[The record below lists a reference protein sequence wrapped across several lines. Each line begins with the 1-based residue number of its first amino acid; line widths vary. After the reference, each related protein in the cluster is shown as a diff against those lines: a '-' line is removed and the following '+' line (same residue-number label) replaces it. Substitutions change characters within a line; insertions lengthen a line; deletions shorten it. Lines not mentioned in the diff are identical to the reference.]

1 MDRRRFIRSSLSAAI
16 AASIP
21 GSHALAQSLLHTPT
35 SVPSDIDALTGDGAE
50 VTLKQAAVQELSD
63 SLKGKLILP
72 GGEAYEQARWLL
84 NARYDK
90 YPSLVV
96 QPTGAAD
103 VQNAVTFAR
112 ENNLLLRRTQRRRQ
126 VELRQGYAD

>member
-1 MDRRRFIRSSLSAAI
+1 MDRRRFIRSSLSVAV

-21 GSHALAQSLLHTPT
+21 GSHAVAASLLHTPT
-35 SVPSDIDALTGDGAE
+35 SVPTDIDAVTGDGAE
-50 VTLKQAAVQELSD
+50 ITLKQAAVQELSD
-63 SLKGKLILP
+63 SLKGRLILP
-72 GGEAYEQARWLL
+72 GSEAYDQARWLL

-90 YPSLVV
+90 YPALVV

-112 ENNLLLRRTQRRRQ
+112 KITCSWL
-126 VELRQGYAD
+126 

>member
-63 SLKGKLILP
+63 SLKGKLI
-72 GGEAYEQARWLL
+72 
-84 NARYDK
+84 
-90 YPSLVV
+90 SLVIECSV
-96 QPTGAAD
+96 RQISLIGGPTDGGGGRTERRN
-103 VQNAVTFAR
+103 VCTGKQSSPGCEV
-112 ENNLLLRRTQRRRQ
+112 RRTQRRRQ